1 MTVVGVFS
9 GIARA
14 IAEHPLT
21 CDAQLRAWGR
31 YVSWQLRSR
40 MQDQVVIPWIGG
52 QKLIA
57 QKGMTG
63 ATPNLYFGLHEFCD
77 MSLLLHFL
85 RSSDMFLDVG
95 SNIGS
100 FTVLASGVCG
110 ATSWAFEPDP
120 DNVAALKRNI
130 SLNGLE
136 NRVTVHEVAA
146 GDKDGTVS
154 FTRGMG
160 TMNRIARS
168 GEMPGRQVPIVKL
181 DSLIGDLRPTMIK
194 LDVEGHEE
202 AVIFGARNILA
213 IDSLKVIE
221 AEDCTKPMDD
231 LLTRHGFMRMYY
243 DPFRRALTPS
253 PNAYKASNI
262 LFVRDLDFVTARVS
276 SAPPIEVL
284 GASF

>member
-1 MTVVGVFS
+1 MSVITVVS
-9 GIARA
+9 GIAQT

-21 CDAQLRAWGR
+21 RDAQLRAWGR
-31 YVSWQLRSR
+31 YLSWQLRSR
-40 MQDQVVIPWIGG
+40 LNDQLVIPWIGG

-57 QKGMTG
+57 RRGMTG

-85 RSSDMFLDVG
+85 RSGDMFLDVG

-120 DNVAALKRNI
+120 DNLAALKRNI

-136 NRVTVHEVAA
+136 DRVTVLEVAA
-146 GDKDGTVS
+146 GDTDGTVS

-168 GEMPGRQVPIVKL
+168 GEAPGRQVPIARL
-181 DSLIGDLRPTMIK
+181 DSLIGDRRPAMIK
-194 LDVEGHEE
+194 MDVEGHEE
-202 AVIFGARNILA
+202 AVIRGARKVLA

-221 AEDCTKPMDD
+221 AEDCTQPMED
-231 LLTRHGFMRMYY
+231 LLVQNGFMRMYY
-243 DPFRRALTPS
+243 DPFRRVLTAS
-253 PNAYKASNI
+253 PNAYKASNL
-262 LFVRDLDFVTARVS
+262 LFIRDIDFVAARVA

-284 GASF
+284 GISF